1 MRLTL
6 ASTSPRRKDLLGLL
20 QVAFE
25 VAEPDFPEASA
36 ARGSTGDPARQ
47 ALRFAEGKAEV
58 CARARPELLV
68 LGCDTLIELNGEV
81 LGKPNSVHEARSMLH
96 RLQGR
101 EHQVHS
107 AVALRCLSSD
117 LQHTA
122 IETVRVRMKRL
133 SDDDID
139 RYLQSG
145 EWMDKAGSYA
155 IQGKGAELIEGIEG
169 DYTAVVGLPLRLV
182 AQLLSRHMTMPI
194 DVESLY
200 KSRPYSNWSR
210 FSQP

>member
-6 ASTSPRRKDLLGLL
+6 ASTSPRRKDLLSLL
-20 QVAFE
+20 QIPFE
-25 VAEPDFPEASA
+25 VAEPDFSEDPAAGASS
-36 ARGSTGDPARQ
+36 GEPARQ

-58 CARARPELLV
+58 CARARPAHLV

-81 LGKPNSVHEARSMLH
+81 LGKPTSVHEARTMLR
-96 RLQGR
+96 RLHGR
-101 EHQVHS
+101 EHLVHS

-117 LQHTA
+117 LRSAA
-122 IETVRVRMKRL
+122 IETVCVRMNTL
-133 SDDDID
+133 SEEDID
-139 RYLQSG
+139 RYLRSG
-145 EWMDKAGSYA
+145 EWTDKAGSYA

-182 AQLLSRHMTMPI
+182 AQLLGRHMTMPI

-200 KSRPYSNWSR
+200 KSRPYLNWSR
-210 FSQP
+210 FSQL